1 VLTSEYPKLATPT
14 MTFKV
19 CWEARAPKA
28 PPTDFWD
35 RCKEEA
41 FLSNVPAWMLAEEG
55 FTHEEVDTMRRLR

>member
-1 VLTSEYPKLATPT
+1 
-14 MTFKV
+14 MTFQV
-19 CWEARAPKA
+19 FWEARTPKA

-55 FTHEEVDTMRRLR
+55 FTHEEVDIMRRPR

>member
-1 VLTSEYPKLATPT
+1 

-41 FLSNVPAWMLAEEG
+41 FLSNVPAWMIAENNFHHDKENV
-55 FTHEEVDTMRRLR
+55 TEYRDKSYRELQ

>member
-1 VLTSEYPKLATPT
+1 